1 MGVLAGLMKDKVF
14 EYFEEICN
22 IPHGSGNVE
31 QISNYL
37 VDFAKSRGLYVRQ
50 DENYNVVIKK
60 PGNRAAANAKPVIIQ
75 GHMDMVTVKTDDCN
89 KNMEEEGLD
98 LYIEDGYVKARNT
111 SLGADDGIAVAYA
124 LAILDSDEYSHPPI
138 EVIITVDEE
147 IGLLGANNF
156 EPSDIDGRI
165 LLNIDSEEEG
175 EFLAGCAGGALVVS
189 TFDGTKTSVLG
200 ASLEISVSGLTSG
213 HSGVDIIYQR
223 ANANVVMG
231 RILGRVHEDYIFN
244 IAEINGGD
252 KDNSIAP
259 WAKATIVVAA
269 DDVNEIKR
277 MIEEYSEIIKNEYAV
292 SDPNMNVEVLA
303 KEATIQYQG
312 FDMKTTNSVILALG
326 LIPDG
331 VIKMSYDIEGLVQ
344 TSLNLG
350 VLRTK
355 EDTVE
360 FSYFV
365 RSSVNSEQDYM
376 VSRIITCVELLGG
389 DYVIPS
395 KYSAWEYNRDSKIRD
410 IMVELY
416 EKLFNKNAVVR
427 TIHAGVEC
435 GILAEKI
442 PGLDCVSFGPE
453 IIDIHTVKERL
464 NIESTKRYWEL
475 LIKLLDKLSK

>member
-60 PGNRAAANAKPVIIQ
+60 PGNRASANAKPVIIQ

-189 TFDGTKTSVLG
+189 TFDGTKTSALG
-200 ASLEISVSGLTSG
+200 AGLEISVSGLTSG

-231 RILGRVHEDYIFN
+231 RILGRVHEDFIFN

-259 WAKATIVVAA
+259 WAKATIVVEA
-269 DDVNEIKR
+269 DDVNEIKNL
-277 MIEEYSEIIKNEYAV
+277 IEEYSEIIKNEYAV
-292 SDPNMNVEVLA
+292 SDPNMNIEVMA
-303 KEATIQYQG
+303 NEDSIQYQS